1 MEMKIMYK
9 WYLIYSYHD
18 LFMCEFNSDWECID
32 YLEHLKEEY
41 RNDSDFHWQVI
52 KGISLEKF

>member
-1 MEMKIMYK
+1 MYK

-18 LFMCEFNSDWECID
+18 LFMCEFNSDRECID

-41 RNDSDFHWQVI
+41 KNDSDFHWQVI
-52 KGISLEKF
+52 KGISLERF

>member
-1 MEMKIMYK
+1 MYK
-9 WYLIYSYHD
+9 WYLIYSYND